1 MSTLHQLL
9 AGFSNGDAI
18 SNEAIVFQRI
28 FRSWGLSSDIYTETS
43 RVLPELRSRIHDIAE
58 LTERVDEND
67 VVLLHLSTGSRVN
80 QMFADLP
87 CRKAMLYHNVT
98 PAAYMEWAN
107 KQVANTLVAG
117 RKQVKAL
124 ASSPHLAMAAS
135 QYNASELL
143 AAGYHDV
150 RVLPLVI
157 DVDAVKTRADRSTL
171 KRFSDGR
178 TNILFVGRGAPN
190 KKIEDLLKVLS
201 HYRNAVDADARLIHV
216 GSWAGMEPYRCMVD
230 GIIKELRIDDGVHF
244 AGPVSQSELAAY
256 YECSDM
262 FLCMSEHEGFCI
274 PLLESMMH
282 DLPVLAHASAAIPET
297 MDGAGILVQT
307 RDMPVIV
314 ELMARVISDQPL
326 RDAVI
331 RGQQERLARYRSR
344 DLEQELRT
352 HLAPLLETGS

>member
-1 MSTLHQLL
+1 
-9 AGFSNGDAI
+9 
-18 SNEAIVFQRI
+18 V
-28 FRSWGLSSDIYTETS
+28 
-43 RVLPELRSRIHDIAE
+43 
-58 LTERVDEND
+58 
-67 VVLLHLSTGSRVN
+67 
-80 QMFADLP
+80 FADLP
-87 CRKAMLYHNVT
+87 CRKALLYHNVT

-124 ASSPHLAMAAS
+124 ASSPHLALAAS
-135 QYNASELL
+135 QYNASELQ

-157 DVDAVKTRADRSTL
+157 DIDAVKTRPDRSTL

-178 TNILFVGRGAPN
+178 TNVLFVGRGAPN
-190 KKIEDLLKVLS
+190 KKIEDLLRAIA
-201 HYRNAVDADARLIHV
+201 HYRNVVDSEARLIHV
-216 GSWAGMEPYRCMVD
+216 GSWAGMEHYRCVVD
-230 GIIKELRIDDGVHF
+230 GIIKELRIEDGVHF
-244 AGPVSQSELAAY
+244 AGSVSQSELAAF

-307 RDMPVIV
+307 RDMPLIV
-314 ELMARVISDQPL
+314 ELMARVMSDRPL

-331 RGQQERLARYRSR
+331 RGQQDRLARYRAR
-344 DLEQELRT
+344 DLEQELRS